1 MSGKENPVPCGYT
14 FQMLLTE
21 KVQEDGK
28 DNKEKEEDMN
38 KHETYYVWELW
49 QELNGRENP
58 KGNK

>member
-38 KHETYYVWELW
+38 KHET
-49 QELNGRENP
+49 NR
-58 KGNK
+58 